1 MPNAQKNSVRR
12 CGVGFTESS
21 IQHVGTNLWVTK
33 GESDFTKKRRKVD
46 KAQFKQ
52 STTTIIS

>member
-1 MPNAQKNSVRR
+1 MCQMHRKSVRR

-21 IQHVGTNLWVTK
+21 IQHVGTDLWVTK
-33 GESDFTKKRRKVD
+33 GESDFTKKRRKAD
-46 KAQFKQ
+46 KVQFKQ